1 MTMLERVGQQLG
13 NYHISRLLGTG
24 VFADVYLGEH
34 LYLNTPAVMKVV
46 RAPLDAH
53 AQDSFLTEAR
63 HLSRLIHPH
72 IIRVLEF
79 GMQGQVPYLVM
90 DYAPGGNLRQQH
102 PAGTVVSL
110 ATVVSYITAVA
121 SALQYAHDHHLLHR
135 DLKPENLL
143 LGAKHE
149 VLLSGF
155 GLALLASSTDDALRV
170 RERFGTLAY
179 MAPEQIQ
186 GELGPASDQYTL
198 AVMVYEWL
206 SGSRPCGGTV
216 AGPAS
221 LREQHLEIP
230 EAVEQVVLKAMS
242 KDPALRYVDVLGFA
256 TALEDASHAAFL
268 PANLIAQPVGAASE
282 AGEATTTLRKS
293 QAYVK
298 KLPTPLTPLIGR
310 KQELQAAHAR
320 LSRPEVRL
328 LTLSGPPGVGKTR
341 LAIAFASEMLEE
353 FDHGIC
359 FVSLDPI
366 SDPDLVIPTIIGTLG
381 LPESRDR
388 SPFEHLEAYL
398 REKHLLLLLDNFEHL
413 LPAASQLAELLA
425 ACPQLKVLVTSRA
438 TLHVHGEYEF
448 AVPPLTVPDL
458 RALPANETLSQLAAV
473 ELFVQSTEAVKAGF
487 ALTEGNA
494 AVIAEICVRLEGLP
508 LAIELA
514 AARCKLLPLQAL
526 LARLEH
532 SLAVLSGGK
541 RDAPERQQAL
551 RNTIGWSYDLL
562 TTEEQTLFRHL
573 CIFVGDFTLEAA
585 EAVWTSAG
593 GRTTSV
599 LDGVAS
605 LLDKSL
611 MQQREEEGREPCLY
625 LLEVIR
631 EYGIERMAACGEL
644 ERCRDAHAAYYLE
657 LVERYS
663 PLCIEPPDYD
673 RTLTEA
679 RTRLGEKGFTA
690 AWAAGQAMTPEQALA
705 ADTPTPLP
713 VQNPSVLPARLVPAP
728 TPVVPGIPQPL
739 TAREVEVLRL
749 VATGMSNSQI
759 AGRLVVS
766 PNTVNAH
773 VQSIYRKIDI
783 NSRSAATRFALEHQ
797 LV

>member
-230 EAVEQVVLKAMS
+230 EAVEQVILKAMS
-242 KDPALRYVDVLGFA
+242 KDPAL
-256 TALEDASHAAFL
+256 
-268 PANLIAQPVGAASE
+268 
-282 AGEATTTLRKS
+282 
-293 QAYVK
+293 
-298 KLPTPLTPLIGR
+298 
-310 KQELQAAHAR
+310 
-320 LSRPEVRL
+320 
-328 LTLSGPPGVGKTR
+328 
-341 LAIAFASEMLEE
+341 
-353 FDHGIC
+353 
-359 FVSLDPI
+359 
-366 SDPDLVIPTIIGTLG
+366 
-381 LPESRDR
+381 
-388 SPFEHLEAYL
+388 
-398 REKHLLLLLDNFEHL
+398 
-413 LPAASQLAELLA
+413 
-425 ACPQLKVLVTSRA
+425 
-438 TLHVHGEYEF
+438 
-448 AVPPLTVPDL
+448 
-458 RALPANETLSQLAAV
+458 
-473 ELFVQSTEAVKAGF
+473 
-487 ALTEGNA
+487 
-494 AVIAEICVRLEGLP
+494 
-508 LAIELA
+508 
-514 AARCKLLPLQAL
+514 
-526 LARLEH
+526 
-532 SLAVLSGGK
+532 
-541 RDAPERQQAL
+541 
-551 RNTIGWSYDLL
+551 
-562 TTEEQTLFRHL
+562 
-573 CIFVGDFTLEAA
+573 
-585 EAVWTSAG
+585 
-593 GRTTSV
+593 
-599 LDGVAS
+599 
-605 LLDKSL
+605 
-611 MQQREEEGREPCLY
+611 
-625 LLEVIR
+625 
-631 EYGIERMAACGEL
+631 
-644 ERCRDAHAAYYLE
+644 
-657 LVERYS
+657 
-663 PLCIEPPDYD
+663 
-673 RTLTEA
+673 
-679 RTRLGEKGFTA
+679 
-690 AWAAGQAMTPEQALA
+690 
-705 ADTPTPLP
+705 
-713 VQNPSVLPARLVPAP
+713 
-728 TPVVPGIPQPL
+728 
-739 TAREVEVLRL
+739 
-749 VATGMSNSQI
+749 
-759 AGRLVVS
+759 
-766 PNTVNAH
+766 
-773 VQSIYRKIDI
+773 
-783 NSRSAATRFALEHQ
+783 
-797 LV
+797 